1 MSGSP
6 YEYPKE
12 YDVIVVGG
20 GHAGCEA
27 ALAAARMGCGTL
39 LLTINADAI
48 GLMSC
53 NPAIGGLAKGH
64 LVREIDALGGEMGRN
79 IDATGIQFRRLNTSK
94 GPAVRSSRAQADKQ
108 LYRLRMKKTL
118 EATYGLDVK
127 QAIVDAVV
135 TENRAAVGVDT
146 NLEVRYRGKTVVLC
160 TGTFLK
166 GLIHVGLVNY
176 PAGRAGDFPAMHL
189 SDSLRRLG
197 FSVGRLK
204 TGTTPRLDGKTI
216 DFSKTVRQ
224 EGDDRPAPF
233 SFGTEAIRRPRLP
246 CFLTYT
252 NAATHEAIRS
262 GLSRSPLYSGVI
274 RGIGP
279 RYCPSIEDKVVR
291 FSEKERHQVFLE
303 PEGLKTAE
311 YYPNGVSTSL
321 PYDIQVRMLRTI
333 PGLESVEIVRPGYA
347 IEYDFVDPVQL
358 RPSLETKL
366 VKNLFHAGQIN
377 GTSGYEEAAAQ
388 GIVAGINAALRVKG
402 EPPMTLSRADAY
414 IGVLIDDL
422 TTKGAREPYRMFTS
436 RAEYRL
442 LLREDN
448 ADLRLS
454 ETGRRVGLLTAQRYR
469 RFLERRDG
477 IEVFRKRLEETRLA
491 AGHPLLATEAGGEGS
506 TLRPGM
512 TYAEALRRPG
522 VTVAMLLACDPA
534 LRCAS
539 SDAME
544 QAETSIKYDGYLRRQ
559 ELEAKKLKKYE
570 EMRFP
575 PSFSFESVPG
585 LSAEVRETLVRV
597 RPDSIG
603 QAQRIPG
610 VTPAAVALLLV
621 VLRRGERAGVP
632 FAAGGEPGE

>member
-6 YEYPKE
+6 YEYPKA

-27 ALAAARMGCGTL
+27 ALAAARMGCSTL

-79 IDATGIQFRRLNTSK
+79 IDATGIQFRQLNTSK

-108 LYRLRMKKTL
+108 LYRLRMKKAL

-135 TENRAAVGVDT
+135 VEGDAAAGVDT
-146 NLEVRYRGKTVVLC
+146 NLDVRYRGKTVVLC
-160 TGTFLK
+160 PGTFMK
-166 GLIHVGLVNY
+166 GLVHVGQVNY
-176 PAGRAGDFPAMHL
+176 PAGRAGDFPSMRL

-204 TGTTPRLDGKTI
+204 TGTTPRLDAKTI

-224 EGDDRPAPF
+224 EGDDRPVPF
-233 SFGTEAIRRPRLP
+233 SFDTAAIRRPQLP
-246 CFLTYT
+246 CFMTYT
-252 NAATHEAIRS
+252 NAATHKAIRS

-274 RGIGP
+274 KGIGP

-291 FSEKERHQVFLE
+291 FAGKERHQVFLE

-321 PYDIQVRMLRTI
+321 PYDIQLKMLRTI
-333 PGLESVEIVRPGYA
+333 PGLEAVEIVRPGYA
-347 IEYDFVDPVQL
+347 IEYDYVDPVQL
-358 RPSLETKL
+358 HASLETKP

-377 GTSGYEEAAAQ
+377 GTSGYEEAGAQ

-402 EPPMTLSRADAY
+402 DPPMVLSRADAY

-422 TTKGAREPYRMFTS
+422 TTKGAQEPYRMFTS

-454 ETGRRVGLLTAQRYR
+454 DTGRRVGLLPEERFR
-469 RFLERRDG
+469 RFRAKRDG
-477 IEVFRKRLEETRLA
+477 IEAFRKRLEETRVG
-491 AGHPLLATEAGGEGS
+491 AGHPLSAALEEAGD
-506 TLRPGM
+506 TPLRAGIS
-512 TYAEALRRPG
+512 YAEALRRPG
-522 VTVAMLLACDPA
+522 VTGAMLLACDPA
-534 LRCAS
+534 LRGATRE
-539 SDAME
+539 AVE
-544 QAETSIKYDGYLRRQ
+544 QAELAIKYEGYIRRQ
-559 ELEAKKLKKYE
+559 EEEAKKLKKHE

-575 PSFSFESVPG
+575 SAFPFETVPG
-585 LSAEVRETLVRV
+585 LSAEVRGKLVRV

-610 VTPAAVALLLV
+610 MTPAAVALLLV
-621 VLRRGERAGVP
+621 VLRRGA
-632 FAAGGEPGE
+632 